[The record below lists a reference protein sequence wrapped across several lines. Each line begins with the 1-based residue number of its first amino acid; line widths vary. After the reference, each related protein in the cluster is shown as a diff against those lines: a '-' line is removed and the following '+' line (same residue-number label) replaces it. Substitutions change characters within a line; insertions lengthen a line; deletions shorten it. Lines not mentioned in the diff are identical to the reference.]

1 MWCPMIY
8 RDIYHKP
15 CGRSPT
21 AWRYVSEGATRN
33 GAHVLKGF
41 MMVHDAMIAMRT
53 RFSTHVCPVVSR
65 SCAKN
70 TPQSLRDSASA
81 AWRYPYMQWTMES
94 TGQYVDIKR
103 KKNMMI
109 HFCKGTQILHGA
121 GIFTYKTGLFLGFP
135 CRCAYS
141 STMEYLAM
149 ISHLSG
155 AVFMSPPLTL
165 CPRRRRLAEGSSA
178 RCGSRRIASPSSDF
192 AKSSVRLFI
201 GLS

>member
-1 MWCPMIY
+1 
-8 RDIYHKP
+8 
-15 CGRSPT
+15 
-21 AWRYVSEGATRN
+21 
-33 GAHVLKGF
+33 
-41 MMVHDAMIAMRT
+41 
-53 RFSTHVCPVVSR
+53 
-65 SCAKN
+65 
-70 TPQSLRDSASA
+70 
-81 AWRYPYMQWTMES
+81 
-94 TGQYVDIKR
+94 
-103 KKNMMI
+103 MMI